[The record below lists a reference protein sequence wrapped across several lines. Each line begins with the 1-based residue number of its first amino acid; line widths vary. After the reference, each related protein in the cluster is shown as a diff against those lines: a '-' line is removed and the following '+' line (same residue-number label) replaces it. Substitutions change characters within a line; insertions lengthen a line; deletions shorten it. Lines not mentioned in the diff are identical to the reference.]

1 MANKVTI
8 KTCEV
13 GLFRLPGVVFDKGDL
28 TQAQANEIL
37 TWTKENQCG
46 TYMNNELWS
55 FKTTAQRDWF
65 ILRWCDLDSSK
76 KE

>member
-1 MANKVTI
+1 MSNKVTM

-13 GLFRLPGVVFDKGDL
+13 GVFKLPGVVFDKGDL
-28 TQAQANEIL
+28 TEAQAKEIKA
-37 TWTKENQCG
+37 WIEDNKCG
-46 TYMNNELWS
+46 YFMNNELWS

-76 KE
+76 QE